1 MKVTRKVFSAAV
13 AAFVFAGC
21 ISHAGAQE
29 PIRIGAVLS
38 TTGPIGYA
46 GDPALKT
53 LELYVDQVNAAGG
66 VLGRKLQLITYDDA
80 SEAAKTSAFTRR
92 LIESDK
98 VDILIGGSGSGG
110 ALSVVPLVEKA
121 EVPFIALAS
130 TEALVLPVKKW
141 VFKTPATGRMAAGMI
156 FDDMK
161 KRGITKVAL
170 LSETSGFG
178 QSGRQAAQAVA
189 GSAGMTLVADETFG
203 PKDSDMTA
211 QLAKIKAL
219 PDLQAV
225 LVYGSGPGPA
235 IASRNFVQL
244 GLRVPLY
251 MSDGV
256 ATDDFL
262 KLAGSAAEGIRLPSP
277 AMLVVDQLPAND
289 PQKKMLSEFKQG
301 YEARYRTNVSPFA
314 GYAFD
319 AFYIAIEAIKRA
331 GSTEKA
337 KVRDAIEQT
346 KGFAG
351 AGGVY
356 TMSATDHL
364 GLDPLAFRMLEVRQ
378 GKWTLVP

>member
-141 VFKTPATGRMAAGMI
+141 VFKTPATGRMAAGKI

-178 QSGRQAAQAVA
+178 QSGR
-189 GSAGMTLVADETFG
+189 
-203 PKDSDMTA
+203 
-211 QLAKIKAL
+211 
-219 PDLQAV
+219 
-225 LVYGSGPGPA
+225 
-235 IASRNFVQL
+235 
-244 GLRVPLY
+244 
-251 MSDGV
+251 
-256 ATDDFL
+256 
-262 KLAGSAAEGIRLPSP
+262 
-277 AMLVVDQLPAND
+277 
-289 PQKKMLSEFKQG
+289 
-301 YEARYRTNVSPFA
+301 
-314 GYAFD
+314 
-319 AFYIAIEAIKRA
+319 
-331 GSTEKA
+331 
-337 KVRDAIEQT
+337 
-346 KGFAG
+346 
-351 AGGVY
+351 
-356 TMSATDHL
+356 
-364 GLDPLAFRMLEVRQ
+364 
-378 GKWTLVP
+378 

>member
-1 MKVTRKVFSAAV
+1 MTRKVFSAAV

-29 PIRIGAVLS
+29 PIRIGSVLS

-141 VFKTPATGRMAAGMI
+141 VFKTPATGRMAAGKI

>member
-1 MKVTRKVFSAAV
+1 
-13 AAFVFAGC
+13 
-21 ISHAGAQE
+21 
-29 PIRIGAVLS
+29 
-38 TTGPIGYA
+38 
-46 GDPALKT
+46 
-53 LELYVDQVNAAGG
+53 
-66 VLGRKLQLITYDDA
+66 
-80 SEAAKTSAFTRR
+80 
-92 LIESDK
+92 
-98 VDILIGGSGSGG
+98 
-110 ALSVVPLVEKA
+110 
-121 EVPFIALAS
+121 
-130 TEALVLPVKKW
+130 
-141 VFKTPATGRMAAGMI
+141 
-156 FDDMK
+156 
-161 KRGITKVAL
+161 
-170 LSETSGFG
+170 
-178 QSGRQAAQAVA
+178 
-189 GSAGMTLVADETFG
+189 
-203 PKDSDMTA
+203 
-211 QLAKIKAL
+211 
-219 PDLQAV
+219 
-225 LVYGSGPGPA
+225 
-235 IASRNFVQL
+235 
-244 GLRVPLY
+244 

>member
-1 MKVTRKVFSAAV
+1 VFSAAV

-141 VFKTPATGRMAAGMI
+141 VFKTPATGRMAAGKI

-225 LVYGSGPGPA
+225 LVYGGGPGPA

>member
-141 VFKTPATGRMAAGMI
+141 VFKTPATGRMAAGKI